1 MAHGATGRR
10 KKKQTIVVP
19 GLDHKGPN
27 SENKSWRKANILG
40 WGRMQGTLQTVSRT
54 CQNTLEEMLSMT
66 WGKTSEIG

>member
-27 SENKSWRKANILG
+27 SEKQKLKKS
-40 WGRMQGTLQTVSRT
+40 
-54 CQNTLEEMLSMT
+54 
-66 WGKTSEIG
+66 